1 MDTASQHILEPSF
14 ISLLGGIAND
24 ARQLLLHEVA
34 LAKLEV
40 QYELRKAKTAAIA
53 LGIGIVIVAMGGV
66 LLMLMLVQVLAAFT
80 VVPFWGCY
88 GIVGSVLIVLGG
100 RQLAAGKTKTEE
112 LNVAPRT
119 VERIKESAQWL
130 TKQTPSDKR

>member
-14 ISLLGGIAND
+14 ISLLSGIAND

-40 QYELRKAKTAAIA
+40 QYELRQAKTAAIA

-80 VVPFWGCY
+80 VVPLWGCY
-88 GIVGSVLIVLGG
+88 CIVGSVLVVLGG
-100 RQLAAGKTKTEE
+100 IQLAAGTTKTEE

>member
-40 QYELRKAKTAAIA
+40 QYELRQAKTAAIA

-80 VVPFWGCY
+80 VVPLWGAMASWGAY
-88 GIVGSVLIVLGG
+88 LSSW
-100 RQLAAGKTKTEE
+100 AGYSS
-112 LNVAPRT
+112 PQ
-119 VERIKESAQWL
+119 AQP
-130 TKQTPSDKR
+130 KQKN

>member
-1 MDTASQHILEPSF
+1 
-14 ISLLGGIAND
+14 
-24 ARQLLLHEVA
+24 VA

-40 QYELRKAKTAAIA
+40 QYELRQAKTAAIV

-80 VVPFWGCY
+80 VVPLWGCY
-88 GIVGSVLIVLGG
+88 GIVGSVLVVLGG
-100 RQLAAGKTKTEE
+100 IQLAAGTTKTEE

-119 VERIKESAQWL
+119 VERIMESAQWL